1 MAVIADLALPHRE
14 FELGRILASGPT
26 TSIALET
33 IVPLGERSVPFFRVY
48 DERGSFERT
57 VSAHEAV
64 NDIHAVTE
72 TDTETLY
79 ALDWDVSSDTFF
91 AGLLDAE
98 ASVLGAQEV
107 EGTWEF
113 ALRFPSHDALDT
125 FQAYCEDSEIPIEVH
140 GLFNPTRPEAGPWFG
155 LTPPQRESLYRA
167 VEAGYYSI
175 PRKISTNELAGE
187 FGVSDQAMT
196 ERLRR
201 GIQAL
206 VMNTLLTDEGPKNE
220 LVK

>member
-1 MAVIADLALPHRE
+1 MAVIADLALPHGE

-48 DERGSFERT
+48 DESGSFEGT

-79 ALDWDVSSDTFF
+79 ALDWEVSSDTFF
-91 AGLLDAE
+91 AGLRDVGATILGGQE
-98 ASVLGAQEV
+98 A

-113 ALRFPSHDALDT
+113 ALRFPSHEALET
-125 FQAYCEDSEIPIEVH
+125 FQAYCENSEIPIEIH
-140 GLFNPTRPEAGPWFG
+140 GLFNPTRPEAGPWYG

-167 VEAGYYSI
+167 VDAGYYSI
-175 PRKISTNELAGE
+175 PREISTNELAAE
-187 FGVSDQAMT
+187 FDVSDQAMT

-206 VMNTLLTDEGPKNE
+206 VTNTLSTDAGPKNE
-220 LVK
+220 LEN